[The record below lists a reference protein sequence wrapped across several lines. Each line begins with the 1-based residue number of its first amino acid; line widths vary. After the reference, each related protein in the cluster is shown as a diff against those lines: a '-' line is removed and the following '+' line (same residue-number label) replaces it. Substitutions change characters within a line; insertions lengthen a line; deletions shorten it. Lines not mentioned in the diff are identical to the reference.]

1 MIELTDDARKCLDD
15 YLGEM
20 RASLAGCRSVDSLDV
35 ERDVMEHIEK
45 SLAEAASPIE
55 SAALEDVLDQLG
67 SPSQWIPEEEL
78 SWWRKLLFRGRRL
91 LVQWRSGPEDSR
103 LGRISIA
110 ILAVGAVW
118 LSVSGDP
125 SMPMFC
131 VIFSFLFSRAALAT
145 VSDPAELGP
154 QRWLIYPV
162 LVLVYSIFL
171 AGLLLWPIAPAI
183 ALGDL
188 SAGSGFTLSDLSR
201 LERGGEPVPT
211 GGWESI
217 PMWIVLATAFG
228 VASTAFWWF
237 LLGLVSWRWPMLV
250 RNTFYPFA
258 NGFRGKHAIVFGAF
272 GLLVFVGTLALGG
285 LTIS

>member
-1 MIELTDDARKCLDD
+1 MIELTDDARRCLGE

-45 SLAEAASPIE
+45 SLVEAPSPVE
-55 SAALEDVLDQLG
+55 SPALEDVLEQLG

-78 SWWRKLLFRGRRL
+78 SWWRKLRFRGRRMIAC
-91 LVQWRSGPEDSR
+91 WRSGPADFR
-103 LGRISIA
+103 LGYISIA
-110 ILAVGAVW
+110 ILGAGA
-118 LSVSGDP
+118 LSLGMEAP
-125 SMPMFC
+125 PAIPFLCML
-131 VIFSFLFSRAALAT
+131 FSFLFSRAALAAT
-145 VSDPAELGP
+145 DPAELGP
-154 QRWLIYPV
+154 QRWLLYPV
-162 LVLVYSIFL
+162 LVLVYIILL
-171 AGLLLWPIAPAI
+171 ACVLFWPVVPAV

-188 SAGSGFTLSDLSR
+188 SAGSGFTFSDLSR
-201 LERGGEPVPT
+201 LEPGGEPVPT

-217 PMWIVLATAFG
+217 PLWIVLATLFG
-228 VASTAFWWF
+228 IASTAFWWF
-237 LLGLVSWRWPMLV
+237 LLGLVGWRWPVLV

-285 LTIS
+285 LVIS